1 MTTGVEELRL
11 LLCGLDNVHDVV
23 VVTPSEDTPDVPSD
37 YIGFRALHMVK
48 NNEIKTGLYR
58 SPEFI
63 ANPENHQFLVKDM
76 REAIEA
82 RREELAILLGKD
94 GVPVVP

>member
-23 VVTPSEDTPDVPSD
+23 IVTPSGDTPEVPLD
-37 YIGFRALHMVK
+37 YIGFRALHMVR

-58 SPEFI
+58 SPEFV
-63 ANPENHQFLVKDM
+63 ADPGNHQFLVEDM
-76 REAIEA
+76 RKAIEA